1 MSRKKGNTWIS
12 ILIIGLIF
20 IILLILGT
28 CTGGALSPLP
38 YRHLDTFSGKVIDA
52 DRKKPIPGVAV
63 LAVYYKE
70 TFSVAGSNTFVVDG
84 QETLSDEKGE
94 FRIPRKIRLFPLL
107 RGYREGKLI

>member
-1 MSRKKGNTWIS
+1 
-12 ILIIGLIF
+12 
-20 IILLILGT
+20 
-28 CTGGALSPLP
+28 
-38 YRHLDTFSGKVIDA
+38 VIDA
-52 DRKKPIPGVAV
+52 DSKKPIPGVAV